1 MHSTEIRWQ
10 QRFSNYEKALA
21 KLHDAVSKIK
31 LAYGINQ
38 SNEISK
44 DHFLDD
50 IIKEGII
57 QRFEYTHE
65 LAWNVM
71 KDFLNEAGNN
81 AIFGSKDATREAFAL
96 GLIEEGECWMDM
108 ITSRNKSS
116 HTYNEETADEIFLK
130 IMYDYHRN
138 LLRFQQIMAARIN
151 Y

>member
-1 MHSTEIRWQ
+1 
-10 QRFSNYEKALA
+10 
-21 KLHDAVSKIK
+21 
-31 LAYGINQ
+31 
-38 SNEISK
+38 
-44 DHFLDD
+44 
-50 IIKEGII
+50 
-57 QRFEYTHE
+57 
-65 LAWNVM
+65 M